1 MQKAERLVLKLAVI
15 SRFLLVSLII
25 IWSYI
30 FPPYDSSAQ
39 LNPSCL
45 SSSSTIGDSSPLTET
60 QALWPRI
67 GVAIEGS
74 VVWDSV
80 YFIRIAECGYE
91 YEQTYAFLPLLPIS
105 IAFLSRSV
113 FAPLI
118 PVIGYRAVL
127 ALSGYVL
134 NNLAFVLAAIYFYKL
149 SFLILKDSAASLQ
162 ASVLFC
168 FNPASIFYSSIY
180 SESLYALFS
189 FCGIFYLFNGS
200 NTMAML
206 LLGASGT
213 ARSNGAINA
222 GYFCF
227 KALLQTYDI
236 ITNNKSI
243 RQRDASGMRSADADA
258 VGGFRCVCIF
268 NLFAIFLFITYY
280 HHALALRIPNHYGAR
295 PWCKSRVPNLYGFLQ
310 SHYWGVGFLRYFEVK
325 QLPNFLLA
333 SPILTIAI
341 ASIVHYARLLRQTPP
356 SFKKTSDL
364 TKNLHGKDLSR
375 ETISSNIISST
386 AEFTGRL
393 GLHRRRSEKKTK
405 YLENFCKLKLQM
417 KSFIKVKQGYCSLLV
432 FPFILHLGFMT
443 FMVLFVMHVQVA
455 TRFLSASPPIYW
467 FASYMMLS
475 PGTGSRRMTHLI
487 WSYCAAYILLGSLL
501 FSTFY
506 PFT

>member
-25 IWSYI
+25 IWSYL

-60 QALWPRI
+60 RALWPRI
-67 GVAIEGS
+67 GAAIEGS

-118 PVIGYRAVL
+118 PMVGYRAVL

-149 SFLILKDSAASLQ
+149 SFLILKDSEASLQ

-206 LLGASGT
+206 LLGVSGT

-236 ITNNKSI
+236 ITNKKSI
-243 RQRDASGMRSADADA
+243 R
-258 VGGFRCVCIF
+258 
-268 NLFAIFLFITYY
+268 
-280 HHALALRIPNHYGAR
+280 LALQAIVFGASFSICLLVPFAAFQLYGYCNICLNASDGAR

-341 ASIVHYARLLRQTPP
+341 ASIVHYARLLRQTP
-356 SFKKTSDL
+356 SFRKTSDL
-364 TKNLHGKDLSR
+364 TKNLHGKDHSR

-386 AEFTGRL
+386 EEFTGRL
-393 GLHRRRSEKKTK
+393 GLHRQRSEKKIK
-405 YLENFCKLKLQM
+405 YLQNFCKLKLQM
-417 KSFIKVKQGYCSLLV
+417 NSFITVKQGYCSLLV

>member
-1 MQKAERLVLKLAVI
+1 MQKDEHLILRLATL

-25 IWSYI
+25 VWSYL

-45 SSSSTIGDSSPLTET
+45 SAPSTVDDSSLLTET
-60 QALWPRI
+60 RVLWPRV
-67 GVAIEGS
+67 GMAIEGS
-74 VVWDSV
+74 VVWDGV
-80 YFIRIAECGYE
+80 YFVRIAECGYE
-91 YEQTYAFLPLLPIS
+91 YEQSYAFFPLLPIL
-105 IAFLSRSV
+105 IAFISRSV

-134 NNLAFVLAAIYFYKL
+134 NNSAFVLAAIYFYKL
-149 SFLILKDSAASLQ
+149 SLLILKDSAASLQ
-162 ASVLFC
+162 ASILFC
-168 FNPASIFYSSIY
+168 FNPASVFYSSIY

-206 LLGASGT
+206 LLGVAGT

-227 KALLQTYDI
+227 KSLLQTYDA
-236 ITNNKSI
+236 ITNKKSI
-243 RQRDASGMRSADADA
+243 RLALQAIA
-258 VGGFRCVCIF
+258 VGASFSIC
-268 NLFAIFLFITYY
+268 LFVPFAAFQLYGYY
-280 HHALALRIPNHYGAR
+280 NICLNASDRLR
-295 PWCKSRVPNLYGFLQ
+295 PWCKSRLPNLYGFLQ

-325 QLPNFLLA
+325 QMPNFLLA

-341 ASIVHYARLLRQTPP
+341 ASIIHYARLLRETPP
-356 SFKKTSDL
+356 SFRKTSDL
-364 TKNLHGKDLSR
+364 SRNLLGKDHSQ

-386 AEFTGRL
+386 KEFKGRL
-393 GLHRRRSEKKTK
+393 GLHRQRSEKKTE
-405 YLENFCKLKLQM
+405 YLENFHKLKLQM
-417 KSFIKVKQGYCSLLV
+417 NSFIKIKQGYCSLLG

-443 FMVLFVMHVQVA
+443 FMVFFVMHVQVA

-467 FASYMMLS
+467 FASYLMLS
-475 PGTGSRRMTHLI
+475 PGTKRRMARLI
-487 WSYCAAYILLGSLL
+487 WSYCIAYILLGSLL